1 MTDTARRDGP
11 KSFADAIDRDG
22 WVKEVCADTGGD
34 RLRVR
39 RLLHNSHDMA
49 LSPPATGED
58 HVLVFP
64 LRGTRGVERHEDG
77 RLTGTANNDR
87 RATLIPAR
95 SITQWRLPPGTEVLH
110 FYLAHETFRDLVT
123 REGYDPDMIE
133 LIDRMD
139 VIDPFLASLAPTLML
154 EMAAGEPASRLV
166 VDGFDSVIA
175 GHLLRAYSNKA
186 WRFDESPAR
195 RRTPRDPK
203 TVGRA
208 QAAMTDRMDEVVPL
222 KDIAEDLGLS
232 PFALLRRFKIETGMT
247 PHQWLRRERLL
258 RAQAMLS
265 ETDTP
270 VAEVAY
276 ATGFSSQSHLTTIM
290 RR

>member
-1 MTDTARRDGP
+1 MT
-11 KSFADAIDRDG
+11 KEVFADA
-22 WVKEVCADTGGD
+22 GGD

-39 RLLHNSHDMA
+39 RLIHQAYDRDLT
-49 LSPPATGED
+49 PPVTGED

-64 LRGTRGVERHEDG
+64 LRNTRGVERYEEG
-77 RLTGTANNDR
+77 KLTGTADHDR
-87 RATLIPAR
+87 RACLMPAGQVA
-95 SITQWRLPPGTEVLH
+95 QWRLPFGTEVLH
-110 FYLAHETFRDLVT
+110 FYLKHETFRDLVT
-123 REGYDPDMIE
+123 REGYDPDKIE
-133 LIDRMD
+133 LIDRIDM
-139 VIDPFLASLAPTLML
+139 IDPFLASLAPTLML

-208 QAAMTDRMDEVVPL
+208 QAAMTDRMDETVPL
-222 KDIAEDLGLS
+222 KEIAEDLGLS
-232 PFALLRRFKIETGMT
+232 PFALLRRFKVETGIT

-258 RAQAMLS
+258 RAQTLLS

-270 VAEVAY
+270 VAEIAY
-276 ATGFSSQSHLTTIM
+276 ATGFSSQSHMTTIM
-290 RR
+290 RREHGVTPGAYRKRRRGASR